1 MQPMHLSSRAS
12 ARRQVLAPTSPSQK
26 RLSVNTALSPR
37 QQTTPDMD
45 QLRLLAHQQRQKQR
59 RNRVI
64 TPHMLK
70 SRPIETK
77 QNIVTRSKH
86 KSSANSVT
94 SEITHRSDITEKVT
108 NNKSRLR
115 RNQAAEFDGLEA
127 LESVGTFESMKNDAE
142 NKMAMANT
150 MLADVVDARLANQ
163 RAEKEIAKEK
173 ERMAEER
180 KRYEAAEK
188 QLAAEAEE
196 RRKSEAEAAMRIQ
209 LLEAEQKR
217 LEERHMTAL
226 TEATKAS
233 SKETLHKAQTK
244 DVKSHWWARKK
255 HQAIEQKPAG
265 QPDEVRKASEEAA
278 EKIKILEAEQKRL
291 DYEHKAALIEVQ
303 RQANIAAEEE
313 KKRRE
318 VELLTAQREEELRLE
333 AEGQAAIAQV
343 ELRRRL
349 EAEKKRTI
357 VEEEAKQKAKIA
369 AEEEKARLAAEQK
382 AHADALERI
391 KMLEAKQKRLEQ
403 EHVEA
408 MEEAKQQ
415 AQSAAN
421 EDKKRLEAAFNQLI
435 EQHMLQL
442 EEQLRVEAKEQGDIA
457 SAEQMKRL
465 EAEEKRLKFEEEAQR
480 EAQIAAEEEKKQLE
494 AEVMKFRLEVEAQR
508 QAQIAANEEKSRLEA
523 AFESLRIE
531 AEKQST
537 IASTEEKI
545 RLAAEEK
552 RLKLQEEAQ
561 KQAQIAAAEEKKR
574 LETESRRL
582 QLEEEAQKQ
591 AQIAAT
597 EEAKRLQAEQVRL
610 ELEAQLRLVHEKRD
624 ADEELRKWIDIKRL
638 QVGRQAAEAAALRTC
653 KNNQG
658 KNEVFPGTQ
667 SCSGFFVSEGVSDC
681 SSEEG
686 EIIPSNSTLKETI
699 EVELPIG
706 QVENDMGGETIN
718 DAWLQH
724 DTGKR
729 KPLVESE
736 SFDIGKVIVR
746 HEAKRESR
754 SIYSDFIPDA
764 SRKAEA
770 QSRSVGLMALFS
782 KKENNTPTEVE
793 EGDNTKSNTDV
804 DVTDAS
810 EKASQV
816 EKVTE
821 HFKQEDDGV
830 VVKGK
835 QKKTRPSFRFL
846 RRGKMMTKE
855 AVVSNALDVEETS
868 VARVQRLEL
877 ELSQLSKEIARTKEE
892 AASLSRRRQLPLGAQ
907 RMVERGLMGTLLG
920 KTIKENEG
928 FKETETPSDAV
939 MRDQMEEGIEVMP
952 TLSDAEYISVYTP
965 VTVDESAFEQKP
977 NLLQRTGS
985 LIKRHHLRRNGS
997 FTKMSKKEK
1006 ELFRRA
1012 KAMANADNKYQE
1024 TFEDEFDSD
1033 YAQADTLEVP
1043 VADVEESDTME
1054 VPADAIPDPNDCVCE
1069 DEDDNQHDSPHVTFS
1084 SEKGVTSFTDEGGFM
1099 YDEDIADLV
1108 PKNTSTSLDYEEED
1122 VNEFVISSNAA
1133 QPQTRPPGEL
1143 IEVREFIEIP
1153 EKRIPAR
1160 GVAFQ
1165 TDSSPITGQQMISPR
1180 SNRPYKDSLF
1190 DSIALFGAKA
1200 CMGTSRAVLSCADT
1214 CNDNNP
1220 DSRVHEALER
1230 TSSHSGGHG
1239 YDYNPISPQAPSMF
1253 RCGNDTYS
1261 KEEEDLVTRSFVN
1274 ALHRVDT
1281 ALHTAGE
1288 EKSQRGAKKIAKHSA
1303 MRSGRHSKRRVNYN
1317 DIMSVDGKFV
1327 NAKEYKSRR
1336 KERVPRNLAL
1346 KPKVQTPRVMAEIRE
1361 ESKDQQELIEYKEKK
1376 SLGNKVLKGF
1386 KKLAKARIVY
1396 DDA

>member
-1 MQPMHLSSRAS
+1 MQPMHLSPSSRAS

-37 QQTTPDMD
+37 QQDMD

-64 TPHMLK
+64 TPQMLK

-94 SEITHRSDITEKVT
+94 SDITHRSDVTEKVT

-115 RNQAAEFDGLEA
+115 RNQAAAFDGLEA

-150 MLADVVDARLANQ
+150 MLADVVDARLANE

-196 RRKSEAEAAMRIQ
+196 RRKSEAEAAKRIQ

-217 LEERHMTAL
+217 LEERHMAAL
-226 TEATKAS
+226 AEAKKAAATETNN
-233 SKETLHKAQTK
+233 E
-244 DVKSHWWARKK
+244 VKSHWWARKK
-255 HQAIEQKPAG
+255 HKAIEQKPAA
-265 QPDEVRKASEEAA
+265 QPEEERKASEEAA

-291 DYEHKAALIEVQ
+291 DCEHKAALIEVQ

-343 ELRRRL
+343 EMRRRL
-349 EAEKKRTI
+349 EAEEKRMI
-357 VEEEAKQKAKIA
+357 VEEEAKQKAQVA

-403 EHVEA
+403 EHMEA

-421 EDKKRLEAAFNQLI
+421 DEKKRLQAAFDQLI
-435 EQHMLQL
+435 EQHMSQL
-442 EEQLRVEAKEQGDIA
+442 EEQLRTEAKEQGDIA
-457 SAEQMKRL
+457 SAEHMKRL
-465 EAEEKRLKFEEEAQR
+465 ESEEKRLKSEEEAQR

-494 AEVMKFRLEVEAQR
+494 AEVMKFRHEVEAQR
-508 QAQIAANEEKSRLEA
+508 QAQIAANEEKTRLEA

-531 AEKQST
+531 AERQGT
-537 IASTEEKI
+537 IASTEENR

-552 RLKLQEEAQ
+552 KLKLEEEAQ
-561 KQAQIAAAEEKKR
+561 KQAQIAATEEKKR
-574 LETESRRL
+574 LEAESRRL

-597 EEAKRLQAEQVRL
+597 EEAKRLQAEKVRL
-610 ELEAQLRLVHEKRD
+610 ELEAQLRLLHEKRD

-638 QVGRQAAEAAALRTC
+638 QVGRQAAEVAALRTS
-653 KNNQG
+653 KNNQS
-658 KNEVFPGTQ
+658 KNEAFPDTQ
-667 SCSGFFVSEGVSDC
+667 SCSGFFISEGVSDC
-681 SSEEG
+681 SSEDG

-706 QVENDMGGETIN
+706 QVENDLEGETIN

-729 KPLVESE
+729 KSLVEST

-746 HEAKRESR
+746 HEATRESR

-782 KKENNTPTEVE
+782 KKGDNTPTEDE
-793 EGDNTKSNTDV
+793 EGDNTKSITDV

-821 HFKQEDDGV
+821 HLKQEEDGV
-830 VVKGK
+830 VVNGK
-835 QKKTRPSFRFL
+835 AKKTRPSFKFL
-846 RRGKMMTKE
+846 RRGKMTKE
-855 AVVSNALDVEETS
+855 AVASNAIDTEETS

-892 AASLSRRRQLPLGAQ
+892 AASLSRRRQLPLAQ

-920 KTIKENEG
+920 KTIKENEE
-928 FKETETPSDAV
+928 FKEPETAPSDAV
-939 MRDQMEEGIEVMP
+939 RRDQMEEGIEVMP
-952 TLSDAEYISVYTP
+952 TLSDAEYISVSTP

-985 LIKRHHLRRNGS
+985 LIKRHPLRRNGS

-1033 YAQADTLEVP
+1033 YVQA
-1043 VADVEESDTME
+1043 DTME
-1054 VPADAIPDPNDCVCE
+1054 VPEADVAIPDPNEISNNNCVCD

-1084 SEKGVTSFTDEGGFM
+1084 SERGVTSFTDEGGFM
-1099 YDEDIADLV
+1099 YDKEIADLV
-1108 PKNTSTSLDYEEED
+1108 TKNTSSSLEYEYED
-1122 VNEFVISSNAA
+1122 ANEFVISSNVA
-1133 QPQTRPPGEL
+1133 QTQTRPTG
-1143 IEVREFIEIP
+1143 EFIEIP

-1160 GVAFQ
+1160 RVRSKEHAIQ
-1165 TDSSPITGQQMISPR
+1165 THSSPMTGQQMISPR
-1180 SNRPYKDSLF
+1180 SNRAYKESLF
-1190 DSIALFGAKA
+1190 DSVALFGAKA

-1239 YDYNPISPQAPSMF
+1239 YDYPVSSQAPSMF

-1261 KEEEDLVTRSFVN
+1261 KEEEDLVTRAFVN

-1288 EKSQRGAKKIAKHSA
+1288 EKSSRGARKIAKHSA
-1303 MRSGRHSKRRVNYN
+1303 MRSGRYSKRRVDYN

-1327 NAKEYKSRR
+1327 NVNEYNSRR

-1346 KPKVQTPRVMAEIRE
+1346 KPKVQTPRVME
-1361 ESKDQQELIEYKEKK
+1361 ESRDEQELTKYKEKK